1 MTKFFRWLI
10 ESSMM
15 RGNKAT
21 PVLVGAAQ
29 YTQPKNSFCA
39 LDPLGLMIRVGR
51 AAFADA
57 GSAGLAALVDTV
69 CVVNSFSRDD
79 ERAPHALAVALGLRP
94 REFIYS
100 AIGGNS
106 PQKLVNR
113 FARDIAAG
121 RRKAVLISGAEA
133 VYALYRASR
142 GKTALHWP
150 DNITL
155 QQLNAHNLPI
165 NFDAMLRLGCD
176 HEQEILEAR
185 GDKYEEPN
193 NRIEK
198 AYDLFL
204 PQYMYP
210 FFETALCSIAGRT
223 PEEHRLYI
231 GRRYARLS
239 RIASLNPYAWNRK
252 ELSAEEISQPSSH
265 NRFVVY
271 PYTLRM
277 MSNINVDQ
285 AAAVIMTGADNAAA
299 LGIESSKWVYPMG
312 GAELNNIWH
321 VTQRPRLDD
330 SPAITEASR
339 LALRQA
345 GLSLGDIG
353 IFDLYSC
360 FPSAVEISRRAI
372 GIPENDSRDLSVTGG
387 LAYFGGPG
395 NNYSLHA
402 IVSSMERIRR
412 DRRLKAMVTANGWYN
427 SKHAIGIYGAEP
439 PDHPW
444 EDQDYSA
451 IQKAIDAAALP
462 EPLEHAYGPLTIE
475 AYSIR
480 YDATGNPEL
489 VTVMGRLQNG
499 CRALADVQAEARELK
514 KLEQINLAGKTGEA
528 RYSALAG
535 RNHVVFDPFL
545 QL

>member
-1 MTKFFRWLI
+1 MTT
-10 ESSMM
+10 
-15 RGNKAT
+15 GNKTA
-21 PVLVGAAQ
+21 PLLVSAAQ
-29 YTQPKNSFCA
+29 YTQSKNAVPA
-39 LDPLGLMIRVGR
+39 LDPLGLMIKASR

-57 GSAGLAALVDTV
+57 GSAGLVALVDTV

-79 ERAPHALAVALGLRP
+79 ERAPHALAAALGLRP
-94 REFIYS
+94 RELIYS
-100 AIGGNS
+100 TIGGNS

-133 VYALYRASR
+133 VYALYRTSR
-142 GKTALHWP
+142 GKTTLHWP

-155 QQLNAHNLPI
+155 QQLKANNLPA

-176 HEQEILEAR
+176 HEKEILEAR

-210 FFETALCSIAGRT
+210 FFETALRSLTGRT
-223 PEEHRLYI
+223 PEEHRLYM
-231 GRRYARLS
+231 GRRYERLS
-239 RIASLNPYAWNRK
+239 RIAADNPYAWNRK
-252 ELSAEEISQPSSH
+252 ALSAEEITKPSAH
-265 NRFVVY
+265 NRYVVY

-285 AAAVIMTGADNAAA
+285 AAALIMTGADDAVA
-299 LGIESSKWVYPMG
+299 LGIERSRWIYPMG

-360 FPSAVEISRRAI
+360 FPSALEISRRAI
-372 GIPENDSRDLSVTGG
+372 GIPENDSRDLTVTGG

-402 IVSSMERIRR
+402 IVSSMEHIRR
-412 DRRLKAMVTANGWYN
+412 DRRLKVMVTANGWYN

-444 EDQDYSA
+444 EDEEYSA
-451 IQKAIDAAALP
+451 IQQSIDAAALS
-462 EPLEHAYGPLTIE
+462 EPVERVDGLLTVE
-475 AYSIR
+475 AYSMR
-480 YDATGNPEL
+480 YDTTGNPERI
-489 VTVMGRLQNG
+489 TVIGRLPNG
-499 CRALADVQAEARELK
+499 SRALADVQAETAEMR
-514 KLEQINLAGKTGEA
+514 KLEQVKLAGRTGEA
-528 RYSALAG
+528 RFNSVAG
-535 RNHVVFDPFL
+535 RNSVVFDPAL
-545 QL
+545 YQ